1 METGLAGDVVVV
13 LGAAGGIGAAIAHA
27 FAAEGCT
34 LALLDRSPGVID
46 VAATLADSPGG
57 RAFARVVDATE
68 YAAVQAAAAAIR
80 RELGPPQHV
89 VVSIGVGSGKLGL
102 PFWSM
107 EPADWP
113 EVVRV
118 NLMSCVHAAHAF
130 VPSLLEQR
138 RGSFCFLSS
147 VAGQIGSPTDP
158 PYSAAK
164 AAVLNFTQC
173 AARDLAAYG
182 IRANALCPGMVA
194 TELNRSVWQAWR
206 DRTPEAAHVDH
217 ETWAAEKMRRV
228 TPLGRWQTAG
238 DVAAAAVFLAS
249 RLADNVTGQTFNV
262 DGGQVMHA

>member
-1 METGLAGDVVVV
+1 VAV

-27 FAAEGCT
+27 FAAEGC
-34 LALLDRSPGVID
+34 A
-46 VAATLADSPGG
+46 VAAVDRNPAVMALAASLHDTHGI
-57 RAFARVVDATE
+57 RAVGMVADAAD
-68 YAAVQAAAAAIR
+68 YAAVEDAARLVGA
-80 RELGPPQHV
+80 ELDGCHHV
-89 VVSIGVGSGKLGL
+89 VVSIGVGSGKLGM

-107 EPADWP
+107 EPADWDD
-113 EVVRV
+113 VVRV

-130 VPSLLEQR
+130 VPFLLEQR

-173 AARDLAAYG
+173 AARDLAPYG
-182 IRANALCPGMVA
+182 IRANALCPGMVSTA
-194 TELNRSVWQAWR
+194 LNRSVWRAWQA
-206 DRTPEAAHVDH
+206 RTPEAAHVDH

-228 TPLGRWQTAG
+228 TPLGRWQTPA

-249 RLADNVTGQTFNV
+249 RLAENVTGQTVNV